1 MQNILMRVCFLIST
15 ILLFSSP
22 LLKAQKIDSSTQTKL
37 IDVVIKAFN
46 NNSKFINVPSGI
58 NLINAT
64 VLNRFNDNSIVQAI
78 NTTAGVKMEER
89 SPGSYRLNI
98 RGSSLRSPF
107 GVRNIK
113 VYYNNIPLTDPGGN
127 TYLNQLGYYNF
138 GSIEILKGPASS
150 LYGAGTGGA
159 MLIESNNIARST
171 GVIIN
176 YNAGSYGLQN
186 SNINVNVGN
195 DTFRNVINYQHQTS
209 DGYREQSALRRDV
222 LSWEANARIGDNDRL
237 NATFL
242 YGNLFYQTPGALT
255 LAEYNSN
262 PRAARPTVGTV
273 PGAVRARAA
282 IYQKTFL
289 SGISYQKEFNSNW
302 QNNSTVYATF
312 SKLDNPT
319 IRNYSR
325 SNEPHFGG
333 RTIFTYKKTYPNSE
347 VTWNTGGEVQQGFT
361 TVKIYKNKLGS
372 VDTLQT
378 DDDINLN
385 TYFVFS
391 QLSYLYNNW
400 IATAGLS
407 FNRSK
412 IEFTRLSN
420 LPSATQTL
428 KFSNQLAPRV
438 ALLRKVSD
446 KFSVYASWSKGFSPP
461 TTAELFPTGSIS
473 NPNLKPEQG
482 VNYEIGFKGY
492 GLKNKLSFDINAF
505 YFLLKNTIV
514 QRRDVAGGDY
524 YDNAGGTSQQGIE
537 SQLSYQ
543 LLSESNSLKYANVW
557 LNNTYYNFY
566 YRSFK
571 QLSTDFSA
579 NRMPGVPR
587 HAFAGGFDF
596 SITAGLYAHL
606 SYQYNDPVPLN
617 DANTDYSDAYSILS
631 CRFVYKHSYGKIK
644 LNIFGGGDN
653 LLDKRYSLG
662 NDINGFGGRYYNAA
676 ARRNYS
682 AGISIE
688 YINRRKLN

>member
-37 IDVVIKAFN
+37 LDVVIKAFN

-273 PGAVRARAA
+273 PGSVRARAA

-391 QLSYLYNNW
+391 QLSYVYNNW

-543 LLSESNSLKYANVW
+543 LLSESNSLKYADVW

-571 QLSTDFSA
+571 QLSTDFSG

-606 SYQYNDPVPLN
+606 SYQYNNRVPLN

-631 CRFVYKHSYGKIK
+631 CRFGYKRSYGKLK

-653 LLDKRYSLG
+653 LLDERYSLG

-682 AGISIE
+682 AGISIQ
-688 YINRRKLN
+688 YTNRRKLN